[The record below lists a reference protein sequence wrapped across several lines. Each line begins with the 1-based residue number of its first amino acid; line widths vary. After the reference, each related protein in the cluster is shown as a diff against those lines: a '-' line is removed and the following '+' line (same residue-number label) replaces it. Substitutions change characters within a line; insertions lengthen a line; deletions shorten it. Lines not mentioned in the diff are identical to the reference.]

1 MKLLTMIKNLLCL
14 ASITLAAL
22 WASNASAQTWTD
34 TDLNGFW
41 ADTNN
46 WTGGTVPLTTAGNAT
61 TINPAPGP
69 TTTITNGEVES
80 PGSLSDDSATY
91 GSVYGPEFGASLNV
105 YGTLNFNWVIAAVQ
119 NNPAPGSRSII
130 NLYGTLNGVNLGV
143 GTEWWYWAAPYVT
156 LNMYSNAQANVAN
169 AWFGG
174 HYNFYDSSVLTATAS
189 VQDQGSLNAVTDAA
203 RDMNFAGGKL
213 VLPTASTSQITNF
226 IGRDIILA
234 YGELVNIADLTT
246 NEVTGPNGTTN
257 TTTVGP
263 LTITDDGTNTVVT
276 TAPLGGAA
284 QSIAFQPL
292 LRPVS
297 IPGTVQQSVL
307 LGTYTGGTALLS
319 SAEPGVDPATLSSL
333 VYTSSNPNVF
343 TVDANGLV
351 TSVGAGTATLSA
363 KWGALSNSVSVA
375 VAPFNNPA
383 KSLVHRYSFSETSG
397 TNTADSVGGTNWT
410 GTLIGGATLSGGQVV
425 LDGSSGYVQL
435 PAGLV
440 SNMDNLTLETWVTF
454 IGNPINTWAPVF
466 AFGDT
471 DTNSDANSGL
481 GENYVVF
488 QPHTAAPACQQAF
501 GQGLPGSGAETDAV
515 GANPLDGLTNVHIV
529 AVYSADAGTFAYY
542 TNGVLA
548 ASANILNTLTSPSSF
563 AGPCGNHTALAYT
576 LGADPFNF
584 LGHSLY
590 ASDPYLN
597 ASYDEFRVY
606 DAALQP
612 SQIMADYLLGP
623 SQVIG
628 SNTNITL
635 TATVSAGNLT
645 ITWPTTAASVALV
658 SSPVLGAGAA
668 WTPVVGTLTIVGG
681 NYQETVTATGTS
693 QFFKLE

>member
-189 VQDQGSLNAVTDAA
+189 IQDQGSLNAVTDAA

-226 IGRDIILA
+226 IGRDIILT
-234 YGELVNIADLTT
+234 YGELVSIADLTT

-440 SNMDNLTLETWVTF
+440 SNMDNLTLETWV
-454 IGNPINTWAPVF
+454 
-466 AFGDT
+466 
-471 DTNSDANSGL
+471 
-481 GENYVVF
+481 
-488 QPHTAAPACQQAF
+488 
-501 GQGLPGSGAETDAV
+501 
-515 GANPLDGLTNVHIV
+515 
-529 AVYSADAGTFAYY
+529 
-542 TNGVLA
+542 
-548 ASANILNTLTSPSSF
+548 
-563 AGPCGNHTALAYT
+563 
-576 LGADPFNF
+576 
-584 LGHSLY
+584 
-590 ASDPYLN
+590 
-597 ASYDEFRVY
+597 
-606 DAALQP
+606 
-612 SQIMADYLLGP
+612 
-623 SQVIG
+623 
-628 SNTNITL
+628 
-635 TATVSAGNLT
+635 
-645 ITWPTTAASVALV
+645 
-658 SSPVLGAGAA
+658 
-668 WTPVVGTLTIVGG
+668 
-681 NYQETVTATGTS
+681 
-693 QFFKLE
+693 